1 MAPARQRS
9 RGTFPPSGVAHAGHR
24 HRHRHRRNTPPRATP
39 AQNQSGRGDTHTHTH
54 TQTHTHIRHRRPRL
68 PLTLSLTAGA
78 LLRSLLPAG
87 SSPSTM
93 NGSFEAASHLER
105 AIRAGLE
112 DQSDSSLSAPG
123 LARRAKSASLSF
135 ATDEGSD
142 EGHTGQSYQP
152 STNRILDHL
161 SEYDSGAFAG
171 RTPTARRMVTATQNI
186 TSHKQQQ
193 QQQRPYSSPSRPL
206 TSSRSSARRANKPT
220 QHSEDDEDS
229 RDDSML
235 PPPKA
240 TDSRSS
246 SLSSSESGMRTTVRD
261 VSHGSAP
268 LTSTPQRSATAQRSR
283 DATSFYSQRSNG
295 DPTTGRL
302 SLAKRAAQTAA
313 RDANT
318 RSSGRRSDATRS
330 EGEKS
335 HTPWGSAREAH
346 TGVVSGLAEDQ
357 NDFTGMS
364 EGLSE
369 GRDLSVNT
377 IEEAD
382 SADQTRQS
390 EDLNGLDATNE
401 DASRRE
407 HTQADSVGQTSQMH
421 TSDIQPT
428 HQPRTQAD
436 PTSTAPDEPTQDDQ
450 SQSHNSCAPPGA
462 DVVNETDNVTVEATR
477 DSAPDT
483 SPSAARAARQA
494 LPPLSATPSY
504 SQSRAPFSMATPRPA
519 VDQRKMQTYLLSVV
533 KDPMREQK
541 IQKSVKRMRAQRIPL
556 DQIQSEESSIDR
568 SGPQAHVS
576 RESTPLSSAMATPVH
591 RMDRLG
597 RPMTIGAGRTPL
609 PPFRPSGLANQYSAD
624 DSRSQAS
631 DQSSVHDLVGPSRWE
646 NKSEPGTVARE
657 GKVVDAG
664 LRVDANRLDRHLHR
678 VNAELS
684 KENDR
689 LADEN
694 AVKQGEVETL
704 RRQLNTALREKE
716 MLVRQSQA
724 TDGRSSP
731 ASVPLP
737 PSPAP
742 DGAHGHSEGAEALAS
757 AQEKITELEGHKE
770 QLNDM
775 LDELEEQFVQLQTEN
790 EELKQAKT
798 SLKQQDDGREDQTT
812 ASATG
817 GADVKA
823 QLEEAIRELDL
834 LDQDYQDKEQE
845 CQQLQDA
852 FEEAKEFALQECQK
866 AEEARDRALKTAS
879 DREKEIRDLCEQI
892 GELEANLQRLRQ
904 EKIEQSND
912 QAATVESEKLRDEVA
927 KLQKELAAARKDLE
941 TAHEEHDNVREELE
955 AALEGNE
962 LQLQDLE
969 KEKALVDEDLR
980 QAVQEAASLK
990 DDLDRQII
998 SVSEKENE
1006 ILKLA
1011 RRGRNDD
1018 ATAQRLAELEAS
1030 LEAARREVALSKEKL
1045 ASTVSRKEHDK
1056 EMKLRQEEIDLL
1068 RKQKTD
1074 VEARME
1080 DYRQQAFN
1088 LSLSPGGGQ
1097 PNSSLLKTPG
1107 MHKTLLNL
1115 RTPIRTPQ
1123 SPGQLSAASWLND
1136 STVGNESAIM
1146 HIREL
1151 QRLLDEA
1158 NIKIDEKLAEIDRQ
1172 GLSHLT
1178 VTRRLLEAHQ
1188 RIEEL
1193 EAELAS
1199 LLGKGGELEVID
1211 RRLKSIR
1218 CTSCKN
1224 TFDASKQIQ
1233 AKSLARHDADDDTFA
1248 DETVT
1253 SHTIEQ
1259 GDKKSMAKSVR
1270 SRQRDQALADF
1281 VAKVPVLTARLA
1293 QVEEENRKLREGA
1306 AAKGSAGASHARS
1319 DARAKDVAKNL
1330 QKATQSEIEKA
1341 RAAIVDLDSELQ
1353 EERKRL
1359 PELARDSKVFG
1370 DLTSGAERDLA
1381 TTELRLRNIEAE
1393 LRRKVEDHSEL
1404 YKELLEKSSVGS
1416 DVPVQLQVLQAQVRQ
1431 TAMDVEH
1438 LREDRNTVLEA
1449 RKELHDKFRN
1459 ASEKYL
1465 TIQTE
1470 LTTCR
1475 QAVLS
1480 HASQLDEQTQ
1490 KIEELHATLKE
1501 QHRAM
1506 QRVAGERDRLYAQRE
1521 GIINDV
1527 SSLEADLRRVRV
1539 ESQAFGRDLER
1550 LRQERDEQ
1558 KRRAELARETSM
1570 SITAEAQETI
1580 SVLKER
1586 LDQARRMIR
1595 QVELSQPAGGAELDA
1610 QVQAL
1615 KNKHEAE
1622 CKGLLLHARYLKTKY
1637 MRESDLRADLAFQKK
1652 YLLQILGGLDMSERE
1667 TVRFLSDLERSRGY
1681 GNGKG
1686 SAARRSS
1693 PSPAQAKWKKVGKAV
1708 LVVTRMRLMAE
1719 RWRETRKVKEALLGA
1734 HEAAK
1739 LARAEKEREKV
1750 RGAGEHERVLYHK
1763 VAA

>member
-1 MAPARQRS
+1 
-9 RGTFPPSGVAHAGHR
+9 
-24 HRHRHRRNTPPRATP
+24 
-39 AQNQSGRGDTHTHTH
+39 
-54 TQTHTHIRHRRPRL
+54 
-68 PLTLSLTAGA
+68 
-78 LLRSLLPAG
+78 
-87 SSPSTM
+87 M

-193 QQQRPYSSPSRPL
+193 QRPYSSPSQPL
-206 TSSRSSARRANKPT
+206 TSSRNSARRINKPA
-220 QHSEDDEDS
+220 QYAEEDEDS

-246 SLSSSESGMRTTVRD
+246 SLSSSESGMRTTARD
-261 VSHGSAP
+261 ISHGSAP
-268 LTSTPQRSATAQRSR
+268 LTSTPQRSAAAQRSR

-302 SLAKRAAQTAA
+302 NLAKRAAQSAA
-313 RDANT
+313 RDAST
-318 RSSGRRSDATRS
+318 RSLGRRSDAARS
-330 EGEKS
+330 EGEGS
-335 HTPWGSAREAH
+335 HTPWGSAKETQTGLVRTVDENHDDH
-346 TGVVSGLAEDQ
+346 TGRSAA
-357 NDFTGMS
+357 
-364 EGLSE
+364 LSD
-369 GRDLSVNT
+369 GRDLSINT

-390 EDLNGLDATNE
+390 EELTGGGVPE
-401 DASRRE
+401 QDASRPE
-407 HTQADSVGQTSQMH
+407 HTQADSIGQTSQMH
-421 TSDIQPT
+421 TSDIRPV
-428 HQPRTQAD
+428 HQAGTEAD
-436 PTSTAPDEPTQDDQ
+436 ITSANPDEPTQDNQ
-450 SQSHNSCAPPGA
+450 SQSHNPFARSGVDA
-462 DVVNETDNVTVEATR
+462 VNETENVTVEATR
-477 DSAPDT
+477 DSAPET

-494 LPPLSATPSY
+494 LPPLAATPSY

-519 VDQRKMQTYLLSVV
+519 VDQRKMQNYLLSVV
-533 KDPMREQK
+533 KDPAREQK

-556 DQIQSEESSIDR
+556 DQIQSEESSMDR
-568 SGPQAHVS
+568 SGPQAPVG
-576 RESTPLSSAMATPVH
+576 RDSTPLSSAMATPLH

-657 GKVVDAG
+657 GKVIEAG
-664 LRVDANRLDRHLHR
+664 LRVDGNRLDRHLHR

-694 AVKQGEVETL
+694 AAKQGEVETL

-724 TDGRSSP
+724 SDGRLSP

-742 DGAHGHSEGAEALAS
+742 DSAKGHSEDAEALAS

-775 LDELEEQFVQLQTEN
+775 LDELEEQFLQLQTEN
-790 EELKQAKT
+790 DQLKQGKT
-798 SLKQQDDGREDQTT
+798 SSKQQDDGREDQTAAT
-812 ASATG
+812 ATDE
-817 GADVKA
+817 ADVKA

-845 CQQLQDA
+845 CQQLQEA

-866 AEEARDRALKTAS
+866 AEEERDRALKTAA

-892 GELEANLQRLRQ
+892 GELETNLQRLRQ
-904 EKIEQSND
+904 EKVEQSDD

-927 KLQKELAAARKDLE
+927 KLQKELAAAQKELE
-941 TAHEEHDNVREELE
+941 AAHEEHDNVREELE

-980 QAVQEAASLK
+980 QAVQEAANLK
-990 DDLDRQII
+990 DNLDRQVIT
-998 SVSEKENE
+998 VSEKENE
-1006 ILKLA
+1006 ILKLT

-1018 ATAQRLAELEAS
+1018 AAVQRLAELEAS
-1030 LEAARREVALSKEKL
+1030 LEAARHEAASSKDKL
-1045 ASTVSRKEHDK
+1045 ASMVSRSEHDK
-1056 EMKLRQEEIDLL
+1056 ELKLRQEEIDLL

-1074 VEARME
+1074 IEARLE
-1080 DYRQQAFN
+1080 DYKQQASN

-1097 PNSSLLKTPG
+1097 PNSSMLKTPG
-1107 MHKTLLNL
+1107 MHKALLNL

-1136 STVGNESAIM
+1136 STIGNESAVM
-1146 HIREL
+1146 HIQEL

-1158 NIKIDEKLAEIDRQ
+1158 NVKIDEKLAEIDRQ

-1193 EAELAS
+1193 EAELAR
-1199 LLGKGGELEVID
+1199 LLGSGGELHVID

-1218 CTSCKN
+1218 CTSCKI
-1224 TFDASKQIQ
+1224 TFDASKQVQ
-1233 AKSLARHDADDDTFA
+1233 AKSFAKNNADDESFA
-1248 DETVT
+1248 DVTVT
-1253 SHTIEQ
+1253 SHTVGQ
-1259 GDKKSMAKSVR
+1259 GDKKGMAKSAR

-1281 VAKVPVLTARLA
+1281 VAKVPILTARLA

-1306 AAKGSAGASHARS
+1306 AAKGSAGKNNARS
-1319 DARAKDVAKNL
+1319 DARATDAAKNL
-1330 QKATQSEIEKA
+1330 QKATQFEIEKA

-1370 DLTSGAERDLA
+1370 DLTSSAERDLA
-1381 TTELRLRNIEAE
+1381 RTELRLRNIEVE
-1393 LRRKVEDHSEL
+1393 LRRKVEDHGEL

-1438 LREDRNTVLEA
+1438 LRDDRNAVLEA
-1449 RKELHDKFRN
+1449 REELHDKFRN

-1550 LRQERDEQ
+1550 LRKERDEQ

-1595 QVELSQPAGGAELDA
+1595 QVELSQTAEGAQADT
-1610 QVQAL
+1610 QAL
-1615 KNKHEAE
+1615 REKHERE
-1622 CKGLLLHARYLKTKY
+1622 CKGLLLHARYLKTKF

-1667 TVRFLSDLERSRGY
+1667 TVRFLSDLERSRGRVSA
-1681 GNGKG
+1681 GNRTVGGGGG
-1686 SAARRSS
+1686 SAPRRS
-1693 PSPAQAKWKKVGKAV
+1693 PATQAKWKKVSTAV
-1708 LVVTRMRLMAE
+1708 LAVARMKLMAE
-1719 RWRETRKVKEALLGA
+1719 RWQETRKVKEALLGA
-1734 HEAAK
+1734 HEAVK
-1739 LARAEKEREKV
+1739 LARAEKERENA
-1750 RGAGEHERVLYHK
+1750 RSGGEEEKERMLYHK